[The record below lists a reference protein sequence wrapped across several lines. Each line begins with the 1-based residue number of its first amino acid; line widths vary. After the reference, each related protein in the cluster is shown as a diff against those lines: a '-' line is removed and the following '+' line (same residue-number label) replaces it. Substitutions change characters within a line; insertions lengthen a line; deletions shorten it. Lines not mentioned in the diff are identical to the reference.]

1 MVLLEREGWLAV
13 DGESS
18 VLLERRRLNGLRMCR
33 DVRELSRRR
42 DSRRVSDDGA
52 NVVSLELAWLLR
64 GMLSMVAVDGERR

>member
-64 GMLSMVAVDGERR
+64 GILSMVAVDGERR